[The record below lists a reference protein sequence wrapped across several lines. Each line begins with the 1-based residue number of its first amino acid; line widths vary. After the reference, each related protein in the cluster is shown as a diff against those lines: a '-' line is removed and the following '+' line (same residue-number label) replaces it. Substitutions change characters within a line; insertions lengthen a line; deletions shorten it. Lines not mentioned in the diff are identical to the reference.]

1 MGMEKMHNPATATE
15 NLLMM
20 LLSFSLLGA
29 ARLRAE
35 LPPNEHRVM
44 AELKGNLTFP
54 NNTMP
59 WSSNDSD
66 DPCDWNPGVK
76 CDWYGQVTKIRIPNL
91 NLTGSLPAD
100 LGYLSHLVSLD
111 VSGNQIGGP
120 LPKFSAQLTQ
130 LDTLLLNDNNF
141 TSIPPDFF
149 SGMTLL
155 SNVSLD
161 NNPFSPWNL
170 SSVALNEA
178 TNLQAFSAVNCSI
191 SGVLPDIFSGDDFTQ
206 LQHLRL
212 SYNNLT
218 GGLPPS
224 LSTATSMKTLLL
236 NNQGTGYS
244 LGGGLDVLMT
254 MIDLTQV
261 WLQGNAFSGQ
271 LPADFSLL
279 TSLQDFRVDD
289 NLLTGPVPDTLS
301 KKKISSLRVVY
312 LGNNA
317 LQGPAPAVGDGV
329 EVDDANVTNHF
340 CTPQPGV
347 PCDPRVNVLLDI
359 AKDVGYPITLALS
372 WEGNDTCAGAGA
384 DNRTWVGVTC
394 DGEGNITAL
403 NFAGMNLSGT
413 ISSGISSLTQL
424 QSLTMARNNLT
435 GEIPGELTKLANLTF
450 VDFSNNDLCGP
461 IPAFTNTTTT
471 NVTILTDGNDRISQD
486 CPRPPPPSLAHTD
499 AKFRNSP
506 RPHPP
511 SPPPS
516 LPN

>member
-1 MGMEKMHNPATATE
+1 MGMEKVHNPATA

-20 LLSFSLLGA
+20 LLSFSLLGV

-35 LPPNEHRVM
+35 LTPNEQSVM
-44 AELKGNLTFP
+44 AGLKGNLTFP
-54 NNTMP
+54 NNAMP
-59 WSSNDSD
+59 RSWNTSV
-66 DPCDWNPGVK
+66 DPCDWKPEVK
-76 CDWYGQVTKIRIPNL
+76 CDWFGQVTKIRIPNL

-100 LGYLSHLVSLD
+100 LGYLSCLVTLD

-120 LPKFSAQLTQ
+120 LPKFPAQLTQ
-130 LDTLLLNDNNF
+130 LETLLLNDNNF
-141 TSIPPDFF
+141 TSVPPDFF

-161 NNPFSPWNL
+161 NNPFSPWDL
-170 SSVALNEA
+170 SSVALRDA
-178 TNLQAFSAVNCSI
+178 TNLEAFSAVNCSL
-191 SGVLPDIFSGDDFTQ
+191 SGVLPDIFSGDDFPQ

-224 LSTATSMKTLLL
+224 LKTATSLKTLLL

-244 LGGGLDVLMT
+244 LGGGLDVLT
-254 MIDLTQV
+254 PMIDLTQV

-271 LPADFSLL
+271 LPEHFSLL

-289 NLLTGPVPDTLS
+289 NLLTGPVPDILS
-301 KKKISSLRVVY
+301 EKIITSLRVVY
-312 LGNNA
+312 LGNNV
-317 LQGPAPAVGDGV
+317 LQGPAPTVGDGV
-329 EVDDANVTNHF
+329 EADDANVTNHF

-359 AKDVGYPITLALS
+359 AKHVGYPITLALS
-372 WEGNDTCAGAGA
+372 WEGNDPCAGAGA
-384 DNRTWVGVTC
+384 DNKTWVGVTC

-403 NFAGMNLSGT
+403 NFAGMNLSGN
-413 ISSGISSLTQL
+413 ISSAISSLTAL

-450 VDFSNNDLCGP
+450 IDFSDNDLCGP
-461 IPAFTNTTTT
+461 IPAFANTTTT
-471 NVTILTDGNDRISQD
+471 NVTILTGGNDRISQD
-486 CPRPPPPSLAHTD
+486 CPRPPPPSLAHTHG
-499 AKFRNSP
+499 KFRNSP
-506 RPHPP
+506 LPHPP
-511 SPPPS
+511 SPAPS